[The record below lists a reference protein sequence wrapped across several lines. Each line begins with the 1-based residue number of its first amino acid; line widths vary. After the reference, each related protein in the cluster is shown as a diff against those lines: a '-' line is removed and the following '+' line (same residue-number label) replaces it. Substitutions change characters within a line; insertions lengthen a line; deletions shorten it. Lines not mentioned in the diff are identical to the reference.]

1 MFILSYKLEYTY
13 NKKPKGKMNM
23 NEVNEKTH
31 SIIAENRNKLSIS
44 GVTDVDSFD
53 ENTVLLYTT
62 MGELTIKGS
71 SLHVSDLSVESGE
84 MNIDG
89 NIDAIFYGDKDL
101 RSPLSFIG
109 KLFR

>member
-1 MFILSYKLEYTY
+1 MFIFSDKLEYTY
-13 NKKPKGKMNM
+13 NKKPKGNMNM
-23 NEVNEKTH
+23 SEVNEKTH

-84 MNIDG
+84 MNIEG
-89 NIDAIFYGDKDL
+89 NIDAIIYGDKDL